1 MPGVIRELYGGAE
14 DFRVRD
20 RRLTH
25 ATTVENTPSANAD
38 MSSVKGGEKPPRRK
52 RKVFYATFIGVE

>member
-1 MPGVIRELYGGAE
+1 VPVAWKSRRQRLRFQLQAVPGAIRELYGGAE

-25 ATTVENTPSANAD
+25 ATTVENTPECRVGIPILEN
-38 MSSVKGGEKPPRRK
+38 K
-52 RKVFYATFIGVE
+52 F